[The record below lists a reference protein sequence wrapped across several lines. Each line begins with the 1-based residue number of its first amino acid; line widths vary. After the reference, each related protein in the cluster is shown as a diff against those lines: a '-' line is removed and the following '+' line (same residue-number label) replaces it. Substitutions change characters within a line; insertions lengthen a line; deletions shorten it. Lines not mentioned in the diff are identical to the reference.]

1 MMHFDESLS
10 TFLNYLQSE
19 LTESIQEVIILRDVR
34 GFISANMLV
43 NEACKIE
50 AERIAQQIETKL
62 GQDEELKIYCAHSP
76 TLIHDTDDL
85 NDADSLWSYLKSIAQ
100 PTSLTND
107 PRIKLV
113 ERLVEGET
121 WLKATKSPF
130 GKPPPF
136 IITFYSF
143 KGGVGRTTAA
153 ALTALKLARWGNR
166 VCLLDFDLEAPGL
179 SSLIPLAKQPK
190 VGIVDYLLERR
201 ISGKEALPMA
211 DYLVRFEDEEM
222 TEKEGELWLMPA
234 GKVDQNYLL
243 KLGRLDFQAMTE
255 DFSESVILYLFQ
267 DLQKHKEFDYYILDA
282 RTGITDIGGLALSGL
297 SHKNVLLFGLGE
309 QNYQGMRFVLGH
321 LQPMLAKENL
331 TPAQVADRFLFVFSP
346 VPWGRGQKEDQEL
359 KDDLGKVVS
368 NAMMEEIYKPLFP
381 QLEEYGEEEEFE
393 ELDMEENPYR
403 SYSLLIPY
411 LSDLPLK
418 QSLQEIDYSQ
428 SQRSIP
434 PYDQLAESI
443 LRLGLF
449 MIFATKRFDS
459 QVDKRPTTKEIW
471 HIFKQ
476 GDPKRKLWVTLL
488 PQPRPHLIGKK
499 RHGEQVFDVKK
510 SDAGFYKLISSLTQT
525 LGDVRVVC
533 PPYGDDD
540 ESLPLEEMIDA
551 FIAPANYWEIW
562 DE

>member
-121 WLKATKSPF
+121 WSKATKSPF

-153 ALTALKLARWGNR
+153 ALTALKLARLGQR

-201 ISGKEALPMA
+201 IAGEEALPMA
-211 DYLVRFEDEEM
+211 DYLVRFEDEEI

-234 GKVDQNYLL
+234 GKLDQNYLL

-255 DFSESVILYLFQ
+255 DFSESVMLYLFQ

-297 SHKNVLLFGLGE
+297 SHRNVLLFGLGE

-331 TPAQVADRFLFVFSP
+331 TPVQVADRFLFVFSP

-359 KDDLGKVVS
+359 KADLRKVVS
-368 NAMMEEIYKPLFP
+368 NALVEEIYKPLFP
-381 QLEEYGEEEEFE
+381 QADEETKILLF
-393 ELDMEENPYR
+393 YR
-403 SYSLLIPY
+403 TFTLLIPY
-411 LSDLPLK
+411 LPYLPL
-418 QSLQEIDYSQ
+418 QPTLQDIDYIQSQ
-428 SQRSIP
+428 SGENIP
-434 PYDQLAESI
+434 PYDQLTQRI
-443 LRLGLF
+443 LDLGLF

-459 QVDKRPTTKEIW
+459 QVDKRPTTKELW

-476 GDPKRKLWVTLL
+476 SDPERKFCVTFTFLS
-488 PQPRPHLIGKK
+488 QHRIGKK
-499 RHGEQVFDVKK
+499 RHGEHVFDVKK
-510 SDAGFYKLISSLTQT
+510 SNLSKFIDWLAI
-525 LGDVRVVC
+525 GDVRAAC

-540 ESLPLEEMIDA
+540 ESLPFEEMIDV
-551 FIAPANYWEIW
+551 FFAPLNYGEIW
-562 DE
+562 DEEMPNSPPVP

>member
-1 MMHFDESLS
+1 MMHFDDALPA
-10 TFLNYLQSE
+10 FLQHLQAA
-19 LTESIQEVIILRDVR
+19 LTEAIEEVIVLRDLK
-34 GFISANMLV
+34 GLISANLLV
-43 NEACKIE
+43 ANGYKDQ
-50 AERIAQQIETKL
+50 AEQVAQQIEQKL
-62 GQDEELKIYCAHSP
+62 KEDKQLAIYCAHSP
-76 TLIHDTDDL
+76 TLIHDNNDL
-85 NDADSLWSYLKSIAQ
+85 NDPDSLWSYLKEIAQ
-100 PTSLTND
+100 SLPSSSLEKD
-107 PRIKLV
+107 SRIKIV
-113 ERLVEGET
+113 EGLGSGET

-153 ALTALKLARWGNR
+153 ALTALKIARLGYR

-190 VGIVDYLLERR
+190 VGVVDYLLERR
-201 ISGKEALPMA
+201 IAGEEALPMA
-211 DYLVRFEDEEM
+211 DYLVRFEDKEI

-234 GKVDQNYLL
+234 GKLDQNYLL

-255 DFSESVILYLFQ
+255 DFSESVMLYLFQ

-359 KDDLGKVVS
+359 EADLRKVVS
-368 NAMMEEIYKPLFP
+368 NAMMEEIYEPLFP
-381 QLEEYGEEEEFE
+381 QLEEYAEEEEFE

-411 LSDLPLK
+411 LPNLPLQ
-418 QSLQEIDYSQ
+418 QSLQEIDYIQSQ
-428 SQRSIP
+428 SGENIP
-434 PYDQLAESI
+434 PYDQLAQSI
-443 LRLGLF
+443 LHLGLF

-476 GDPKRKLWVTLL
+476 GDPERKFWVTLI
-488 PQPRPHLIGKK
+488 PQPKPHLIGKK

-510 SDAGFYKLISSLTQT
+510 SDSGFYKLISSLTQT
-525 LGDVRVVC
+525 LGDVRAAC

-540 ESLPLEEMIDA
+540 ESLPL
-551 FIAPANYWEIW
+551 
-562 DE
+562 